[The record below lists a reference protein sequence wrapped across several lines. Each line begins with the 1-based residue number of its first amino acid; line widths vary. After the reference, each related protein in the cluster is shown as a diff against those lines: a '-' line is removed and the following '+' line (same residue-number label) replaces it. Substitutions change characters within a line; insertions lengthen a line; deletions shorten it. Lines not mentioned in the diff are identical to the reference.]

1 MNQRFVQRNTHE
13 RRRNGIK
20 QSLVLENGEMGMV
33 YLSKGDNYN
42 TNNLLSIQTLL
53 ILREEIVCV
62 LRDLQML
69 TY

>member
-1 MNQRFVQRNTHE
+1 MQRNTHE